1 MNKSGLV
8 DEVKERLG
16 VSAARARTLV
26 DAVLEEMQ
34 EALAR
39 RQKVSLRGLGV
50 LELVE
55 DGTGTVLRF
64 EPARALSEATDR
76 GTGTSVPAKKAP
88 VKKAPAK
95 KTPATKGAAKT
106 APARKAP
113 AKKAPAKKAPAK
125 KAPAKKAPAK
135 KAPAKKA
142 APVPPPVAT
151 EPQVVPYEPL
161 HDPAADALAAVAA
174 EQRRPVVSAE
184 PDLTDPLLPG
194 EVVPPVDEQPDT
206 LVYTSGDAATNETIG
221 ELTDQP

>member
-16 VSAARARTLV
+16 VSAARARALV

-34 EALAR
+34 DALAR
-39 RQKVSLRGLGV
+39 GQKVTLRGLGV

-76 GTGTSVPAKKAP
+76 GTGTS
-88 VKKAPAK
+88 
-95 KTPATKGAAKT
+95 T
-106 APARKAP
+106 P
-113 AKKAPAKKAPAK
+113 AKKAPAKKAPVK
-125 KAPAKKAPAK
+125 NAPAKKTPATK
-135 KAPAKKA
+135 EAAKARKAAARKA

-174 EQRRPVVSAE
+174 ERRRPVVSAE
-184 PDLTDPLLPG
+184 PEPTDPLLPG
-194 EVVPPVDEQPDT
+194 DVVPPVDEQPDT